1 MIPWNNLFDIAL
13 PLSFY
18 RTGAFPQV
26 FQNSCPQTGNNTMQL
41 YIFILQNQA
50 KKFNLFLKKAY
61 TISILE

>member
-1 MIPWNNLFDIAL
+1 
-13 PLSFY
+13 
-18 RTGAFPQV
+18 
-26 FQNSCPQTGNNTMQL
+26 MQL